1 MFIMSKTNL
10 FEIAVRN
17 KYRFPF
23 RGLVSVEDLW
33 DLSVENL
40 DVIFKEL
47 NAQRKRT
54 QEESLLGT
62 KTAQDKELEVKIDIV
77 KYIVSIKLDE
87 AELRSK
93 DKERKA
99 QQQKIMEIIASK
111 QDQALE
117 NMSLEELQRM
127 LNELEG

>member
-47 NAQRKRT
+47 NSQRKRT

-62 KTAQDKELEVKIDIV
+62 KTVQDKELEVKIDIV

>member
-47 NAQRKRT
+47 NSQRKRT

-62 KTAQDKELEVKIDIV
+62 KTVQDKELEVKIDIV
-77 KYIVSIKLDE
+77 KYIVSTKLDE
-87 AELRSK
+87 AELRAK

>member
-1 MFIMSKTNL
+1 MSKTNL

-47 NAQRKRT
+47 NSQRKRT

-62 KTAQDKELEVKIDIV
+62 KTVQDKELEVKIDIV
-77 KYIVSIKLDE
+77 KYIVSTKLDE
-87 AELRSK
+87 AELRAK